1 MSFERAGDDL
11 LERVVNFLQVCAVT
25 KIARTKR
32 APGSKVVEIAFSD
45 SGAKPK
51 SPTNLPES
59 IVIEAADG
67 CRLQAFLWHQAAGD
81 RETAPVVIIN
91 PATSVACRY
100 YFRFAD
106 YLFENGFTVI
116 AYDYRGIGG
125 SRPATLR
132 DFDAC
137 WIDWGRLDF
146 DAVLQHAAQ
155 SFPGRQIHV
164 VAHSVGGFVL
174 GLAKSNH
181 LISRVFTVGAQYA
194 YWRDYAAGTK
204 FRMIA
209 RWHVLMPL
217 ITVFYGYFPGKKLGW
232 LEDTPKGIVRDWVFS
247 RKRFED
253 TWRGRSSARYA
264 NKQELVDQ
272 FAEVTAP
279 TLAISVTDDEFG
291 TIPAIERLLA
301 YFKRSSTKHLRIS
314 PHSIGELRIGHF
326 GFFNSKYQR
335 KLWQLPVEW
344 LRSER
349 LPSEFTGQIVSDR
362 PPMSGPKR
370 QHE

>member
-1 MSFERAGDDL
+1 M
-11 LERVVNFLQVCAVT
+11 T
-25 KIARTKR
+25 KIARKKS
-32 APGSKVVEIAFSD
+32 APGSKVVEINFSEL
-45 SGAKPK
+45 ATKPK
-51 SPTNLPES
+51 DPTNLPES
-59 IVIEAADG
+59 FVVEAADG
-67 CRLQAFLWHQAAGD
+67 YSLQAFLWRHAAD
-81 RETAPVVIIN
+81 DLETAPLVIIN

-106 YLFENGFTVI
+106 FLFGNGFNVI

-132 DFDAC
+132 GFEAS

-146 DAVLQHAAQ
+146 EAVLQHAAQ
-155 SFPGRQIHV
+155 SFPSRAIHV

-181 LISRVFTVGAQYA
+181 LVGRVFTVGAQYA
-194 YWRDYAAGTK
+194 YWRDYAAGAK
-204 FRMIA
+204 LRMIA

-232 LEDTPKGIVRDWVFS
+232 LEDTPKGVVRDWVFS
-247 RKRFED
+247 RERFED
-253 TWRGRSSARYA
+253 TWRGHSSARYA
-264 NKQELVDQ
+264 NKQDLVDQ

-279 TLAISVTDDEFG
+279 TLALSLTDDEFG
-291 TIPAIERLLA
+291 TVPAIERLLA

-314 PHSIGELRIGHF
+314 PQSIGELGIGHF
-326 GFFNSKYQR
+326 GFFNSRYQR

-344 LRSER
+344 LRSEC
-349 LPSEFTGQIVSDR
+349 LPPEFPGQIVSNR
-362 PPMSGPKR
+362 PGVGVDTST
-370 QHE
+370 